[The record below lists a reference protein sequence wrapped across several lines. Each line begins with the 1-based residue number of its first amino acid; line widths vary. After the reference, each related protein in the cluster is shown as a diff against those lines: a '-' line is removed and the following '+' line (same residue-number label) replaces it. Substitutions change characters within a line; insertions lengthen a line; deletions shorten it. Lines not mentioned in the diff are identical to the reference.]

1 MDKVE
6 VFAYIP
12 LIKPDCDDANTA
24 TISDEALEAKWR
36 VIDYI
41 LKKIILKTD

>member
-6 VFAYIP
+6 VFDYIS
-12 LIKPDCDDANTA
+12 LIKPDCDDASA
-24 TISDEALEAKWR
+24 AVMSDETLEAKWR

>member
-1 MDKVE
+1 MENADLFIYV
-6 VFAYIP
+6 P
-12 LIKPDCDDANTA
+12 LTQFECDDTKSAV
-24 TISDEALEAKWR
+24 ISDETLEAKWR